1 MNHMNNNIYDTANQL
16 ERELR
21 ELDAFKKL
29 EEAFN
34 TIFKNDIAKK
44 LFEDFRNIQIE
55 LQQKQMTGQ
64 EITEADM
71 KHAEEIA
78 TKATENEF
86 VRNLMEAE
94 RELSLVMEDI
104 NRIIMK
110 PVQEVYSQHE
120 SAGE

>member
-1 MNHMNNNIYDTANQL
+1 MNNNIYDTANQL